1 MGFNSATLIV
11 LIFLLALYS
20 CHEGLSPSDNDN
32 LPNTARLEGTVYFKG
47 GANDWPPEDSVKA
60 VRIVAFK
67 NFPPKDVIQEILSG
81 NAYFT
86 LSSVP
91 LFGDSANFSI
101 NITDTPVLLNY
112 IAAAQQY
119 TDSITAQRVIGVY
132 SETNDNTKPSLLS
145 IDGGK
150 TYRIKIYV
158 DWNNLPPQPFE

>member
-1 MGFNSATLIV
+1 MGCKRGSFIV
-11 LIFLLALYS
+11 LILVLLLSS

-32 LPNTARLEGTVYFKG
+32 LPNTAILEGTVFFKG
-47 GANDWPPEDSVKA
+47 GAAEWPPEDSVKA

-67 NFPPKDVIQEILSG
+67 NFPPKDVIQEILLG

-86 LSSVP
+86 LSSLP

-101 NITDTPVLLNY
+101 NITGTPVLLNY

-132 SETNDNTKPSLLS
+132 SETQDNLNPSIIS

-150 TYRIKIYV
+150 TYKIKIYV